1 MEGSVKDVSQ
11 QRFSCAKE
19 NIERNGEG
27 AIRKSRKD
35 FTDVRTKKK
44 KKMGNS
50 LEFSGKKH
58 YCCV

>member
-35 FTDVRTKKK
+35 FTDVRAIFKPKK
-44 KKMGNS
+44 GNS
-50 LEFSGKKH
+50 LEFSDKKH
-58 YCCV
+58 YR